1 MDYST
6 LLTDYQKRD
15 LLNQRIQQFA
25 SEAYQH
31 SLNLKV
37 AQLTGDANA
46 EQIAQNSIDTLDK
59 ALQVHTE
66 ELASL
71 IASAPVEGS
80 TDASPAPQQ

>member
-6 LLTDYQKRD
+6 FLTDNQKRE
-15 LLNQRIQQFA
+15 LLSQRIQQFA
-25 SEAYQH
+25 AEAYQH

-37 AQLTGDANA
+37 AELTGDTHAA
-46 EQIAQNSIDTLDK
+46 EVAQSSIDSLDK

-71 IASAPVEGS
+71 PPAETPAS
-80 TDASPAPQQ
+80 

>member
-6 LLTDYQKRD
+6 LLTDDQKRD

-25 SEAYQH
+25 AEAYQH

-37 AQLTGDANA
+37 AELTGDTNAVDYATASIAN
-46 EQIAQNSIDTLDK
+46 LDQ

-71 IASAPVEGS
+71 SE
-80 TDASPAPQQ
+80 PATPPAQ